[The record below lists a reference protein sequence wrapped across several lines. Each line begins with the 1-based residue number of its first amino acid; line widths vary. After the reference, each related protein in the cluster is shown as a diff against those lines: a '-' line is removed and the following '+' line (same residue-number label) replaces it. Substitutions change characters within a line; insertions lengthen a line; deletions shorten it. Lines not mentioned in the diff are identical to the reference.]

1 LLFLFR
7 SLDGN
12 QLCGLNYRGQGTY
25 TADGIIAITEMLKVN
40 ATLQSISVLGNC
52 FNAESATAI
61 VNAVQD
67 KPQILTLCGIKPEDT
82 ECDFNTQGLGAGD
95 AVLLAFDLRNN
106 SALVKLDLAENRIC
120 YNGEMSGLT
129 ALCKML
135 KTNGSL
141 RELKC
146 VASCARFL
154 TKREQPLTTCCDSLT
169 QHCWE
174 QPQCLC

>member
-1 LLFLFR
+1 V
-7 SLDGN
+7 
-12 QLCGLNYRGQGTY
+12 C
-25 TADGIIAITEMLKVN
+25 A
-40 ATLQSISVLGNC
+40 
-52 FNAESATAI
+52 
-61 VNAVQD
+61 
-67 KPQILTLCGIKPEDT
+67 LT
-82 ECDFNTQGLGAGD
+82 
-95 AVLLAFDLRNN
+95 VLAFVSCLR
-106 SALVKLDLAENRIC
+106 SLAENRIC